1 MPKPKHLALLLA
13 LIAGSAVYT
22 YSYHTLDANFLWKSL
37 GVLLPVQV
45 GASLYLAYLYW
56 TGKIAGTRPQIK
68 KVEAQVPRNEL
79 DP

>member
-1 MPKPKHLALLLA
+1 MPKPKQLALLLA

-37 GVLLPVQV
+37 VVLLPVQV
-45 GASLYLAYLYW
+45 GASIYLAYLYW
-56 TGKIAGTRPQIK
+56 SGKIAGTQPQIK
-68 KVEAQVPRNEL
+68 KADDQEPRIKI